1 MGKATHNLSFLYS
14 RRRLASFRH
23 RYHLREVLVPIL
35 ACRNMLPSRIAGGIE
50 GEDSTLI
57 RGISQWRHDAVG
69 GKDDR
74 SMERLKLLLLS
85 PPRITIVA
93 HQVLVCLQ
101 LRIIM
106 SRQHLAV
113 GINVDAHAFR
123 LAQEIFDV
131 TQVVSTNQDAR
142 VLPHS
147 NIHLSYLRIAIS
159 FGIRLV
165 EQCHHIDS
173 RLASFKHQV
182 EEFIHRYIR
191 LGNHSQG
198 MSYEGDNAIIGL
210 TQPCGML
217 IISRHTL

>member
-1 MGKATHNLSFLYS
+1 MGKATHYLSFIYS
-14 RRRLASFRH
+14 RRRLASLRH

-35 ACRNMLPSRIAGGIE
+35 ACRNMFPSRIAGGIE
-50 GEDSTLI
+50 GEDSALI

-123 LAQEIFDV
+123 LAQEVFDV
-131 TQVVSTNQDAR
+131 
-142 VLPHS
+142 
-147 NIHLSYLRIAIS
+147 
-159 FGIRLV
+159 
-165 EQCHHIDS
+165 
-173 RLASFKHQV
+173 
-182 EEFIHRYIR
+182 
-191 LGNHSQG
+191 
-198 MSYEGDNAIIGL
+198 M
-210 TQPCGML
+210 
-217 IISRHTL
+217 

>member
-1 MGKATHNLSFLYS
+1 
-14 RRRLASFRH
+14 
-23 RYHLREVLVPIL
+23 
-35 ACRNMLPSRIAGGIE
+35 
-50 GEDSTLI
+50 
-57 RGISQWRHDAVG
+57 
-69 GKDDR
+69 
-74 SMERLKLLLLS
+74 MERLKLLLLS

-113 GINVDAHAFR
+113 SIDIDAYAFR

-147 NIHLSYLRIAIS
+147 NIHLSYLRTAIS

-165 EQCHHIDS
+165 EQSHHIDS

-210 TQPCGML
+210 TQPCGVL